1 MLSIIVAKAK
11 NNIIGKN
18 NKLIWHLP
26 EDLKHFKRLTTEHTI
41 IMGRKTFESLGRVLP
56 NRKHIVFSQNP
67 DFKVNDENV
76 KVVRSEK
83 QKQDLIEHKENESID
98 IGGALIYNLLM
109 PYVNKMYVTE
119 IDEEFEGDT
128 FFPIIDEKTWKEVER
143 IKGIKNEDN
152 NLDYD
157 FVTYERIK
165 N

>member
-1 MLSIIVAKAK
+1 
-11 NNIIGKN
+11 
-18 NKLIWHLP
+18 
-26 EDLKHFKRLTTEHTI
+26 
-41 IMGRKTFESLGRVLP
+41 
-56 NRKHIVFSQNP
+56 
-67 DFKVNDENV
+67 
-76 KVVRSEK
+76 
-83 QKQDLIEHKENESID
+83 
-98 IGGALIYNLLM
+98 M

>member
-11 NNIIGKN
+11 NNIIGKD
-18 NKLIWHLP
+18 NKLVWNLP
-26 EDLKHFKRLTTEHTI
+26 EDLKHFRELTERHTI
-41 IMGRKTFESLGRVLP
+41 IMGRKTFESLGKALP
-56 NRKHIVFSQNP
+56 DRRNIVFSQNP

-76 KVVRSEK
+76 KIVKSLLEI
-83 QKQDLIEHKENESID
+83 QDLIEDNKNESFV

-119 IDEEFEGDT
+119 IKEEFDGDT
-128 FFPIIDEKTWKEVER
+128 FFPIIDEKIWKEVER
-143 IKGIKNEDN
+143 IKGVKNEDN

>member
-11 NNIIGKN
+11 NNIIGKD
-18 NKLIWHLP
+18 NKLVWNLP
-26 EDLKHFKRLTTEHTI
+26 EDLKHFRELTERHTI
-41 IMGRKTFESLGRVLP
+41 IMGRKTFESLGKALP
-56 NRKHIVFSQNP
+56 DRRNIVFSQNP

-76 KVVRSEK
+76 KIVKSLLEI
-83 QKQDLIEHKENESID
+83 QDLIEDNKNESFV

-119 IDEEFEGDT
+119 IKEEFDGDT
-128 FFPIIDEKTWKEVER
+128 FFPIIDEKIWKEVER
-143 IKGIKNEDN
+143 TKGIKNEDN